1 MLFKTLH
8 CSTKHAI
15 QDCNEFSKTP
25 HHTHISSYYSHNKND
40 LKQAVDPVSK
50 RNKQNNCNKERN
62 DNETLLL

>member
-15 QDCNEFSKTP
+15 QDRNEFNTTP
-25 HHTHISSYYSHNKND
+25 HHTHISSHYSHKNN

-50 RNKQNNCNKERN
+50 RYKQNNCNKAIN
-62 DNETLLL
+62 DNETLLF